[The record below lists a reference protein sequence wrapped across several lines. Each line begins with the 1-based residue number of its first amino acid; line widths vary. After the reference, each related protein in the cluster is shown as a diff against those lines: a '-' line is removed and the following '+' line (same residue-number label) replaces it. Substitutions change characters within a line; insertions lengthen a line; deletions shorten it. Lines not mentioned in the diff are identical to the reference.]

1 MKSLSRVRPSATP
14 WTAAYQ
20 APPIVLCLFWGH
32 LEFLYIQNNDFL
44 SFFFYIMS
52 IPLQKSPSTHMYGKR
67 FSVPSFPS
75 VLVSYGCSTKYCCC
89 CWNSVSS
96 HGPRGCKSKTK
107 VVTRLRPSW
116 NLEGRV
122 LCASSSGTGCPGSW
136 LCSPSCLC
144 LLLLHCSPL
153 SASHPSVTR
162 FRTILLYQD
171 LILTSPVCNTPIS
184 RLSSVPK

>member
-1 MKSLSRVRPSATP
+1 MKYPKRTRSGERLPLAFFLCASLRLRNHSTQAREGALTIALLNLFSEAVVRNHCR
-14 WTAAYQ
+14 
-20 APPIVLCLFWGH
+20 LGGFKLH
-32 LEFLYIQNNDFL
+32 KYIPQ
-44 SFFFYIMS
+44 S
-52 IPLQKSPSTHMYGKR
+52 
-67 FSVPSFPS
+67 
-75 VLVSYGCSTKYCCC
+75 
-89 CWNSVSS
+89 
-96 HGPRGCKSKTK
+96 RGCKSKTK